1 MSSAEISPSSEP
13 EASPPATGAAARTL
27 EARQLRRN
35 LLGRMLAMGCNML
48 VGLWLPPFLVRH
60 LSLAVYG
67 LVPLVN
73 QVNAYA
79 TVFNTSV
86 STSTARFLTID
97 ISRQDYES
105 ATRTLSTAVFGGL
118 LLVLVGM
125 GPLVG
130 LLLWATPRFM
140 RVPPGQE
147 VPMYWL
153 QVGALT
159 ALILGFLNN
168 FSVVSFARNRLDI
181 ASVIEILQVLTRV
194 GIIVALFYLWQ
205 PRVWQVGLGMAG
217 GALMSLL
224 CHIVAWRWL
233 APQVRLS
240 WRAANFKRLR
250 ALMSTGG
257 WITINMVGILLY
269 SQIDLVLVNRLAGP
283 EPGGAYGAILQW
295 SVLLRM
301 ASTVVAG
308 VLDPIMYARFGQD
321 DEEGMLRLARRATK
335 FLGLI
340 LGLPVGLMCGLSRP
354 LLHTWMGPSVARYW
368 KLLWLL
374 TFHRSVNQCTR
385 PLMSVNIARNQVR
398 WPAVATLA
406 IGLFNLGLAIMLGR
420 RWGMYGVATAG
431 MLAMT
436 LRNAVFQPLY
446 TSWTVRRSPLYF
458 VAPLAVTTL
467 ATLGL
472 ALGLH
477 FLSSAHNLVGWGRLA
492 AWGVGS
498 SLLYILVMGG
508 LFLDAEERALLWQT
522 ALPFLR
528 RARGEAAS
536 SASSQE

>member
-1 MSSAEISPSSEP
+1 MSRPEVPPSSES
-13 EASPPATGAAARTL
+13 EASPSVSPAPARSVD
-27 EARQLRRN
+27 ARQLRRN
-35 LLGRMLAMGCNML
+35 LLGRMLAMGGNML

-67 LVPLVN
+67 LIPLVN

-105 ATRTLSTAVFGGL
+105 ATRTLSTAVFGGML
-118 LLVLVGM
+118 FVLVGM

-181 ASVIEILQVLTRV
+181 ASAIEILQVLTRV
-194 GIIVALFYLWQ
+194 GIVVALFYLWQ
-205 PRVWQVGLGMAG
+205 PQVWQVGLGMAG
-217 GALMSLL
+217 GALMSLG
-224 CHIVAWRWL
+224 CHIVAWRRL
-233 APQVRLS
+233 APQVRLQ
-240 WRAANFKRLR
+240 WGATDWQRLR
-250 ALMSTGG
+250 GLMSTGG
-257 WITINMVGILLY
+257 WITINMMGILLY
-269 SQIDLVLVNRLAGP
+269 SQIDLVLVNRLVGP
-283 EPGGAYGAILQW
+283 ESGGAYGAILQW

-354 LLHTWMGPSVARYW
+354 LLHTWMGASVARYW

-385 PLMSVNIARNQVR
+385 PLMSINIARNQMR

-431 MLAMT
+431 MIAMT
-436 LRNAVFQPLY
+436 LRNAVFQTLY
-446 TSWTVRRSPLYF
+446 VSWTVQRSPRYF
-458 VAPLAVTTL
+458 VAPLAATTL

-477 FLSSAHNLVGWGRLA
+477 MLSSALNLEGWSRLA
-492 AWGVGS
+492 GIGLGS
-498 SLLYILVMGG
+498 SLLYIFVMGG
-508 LFLDAEERALLWQT
+508 LFLDAEERALLGQT

-528 RARGEAAS
+528 RARGEAAAPS
-536 SASSQE
+536 SEE